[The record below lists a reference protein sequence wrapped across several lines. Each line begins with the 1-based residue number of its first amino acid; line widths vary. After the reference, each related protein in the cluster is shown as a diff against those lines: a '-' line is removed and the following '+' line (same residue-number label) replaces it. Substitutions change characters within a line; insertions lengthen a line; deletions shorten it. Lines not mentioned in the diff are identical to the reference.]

1 VRLPTPA
8 GALPRALALAL
19 AGVVLA
25 ALAWAGAAA
34 FASDPTFTVRRGAA
48 LAPGPAPAEVPGAVR
63 VLHLA
68 DFGEATRQQ
77 AAVAARVTALHARA
91 PFALALF
98 PGDLVYPCGLD
109 AARPGAEACT
119 FAPDG
124 VSVATP
130 PAGPPDP
137 AFERLHETPLAG
149 LAAAPAARVFVAL
162 GNHDV
167 ATWGGCGTSGLDA
180 ATAARRKACL
190 AVAHASPRW
199 TMPGRHYLLDEG
211 PARFIVIDSN
221 VVYRDEG
228 GFTLDDEVAF
238 VAAAAA
244 GCDARA
250 CFLVGH
256 HPPVAGGDHAA
267 DFTPER
273 EARFARLLAA
283 APRVRAW
290 LAGHD
295 HDLQHLRTAGGL
307 DVLVSGNGA
316 TARPHERFDT
326 VANGGTLLFG
336 SVRPGVGTL
345 TVHAAGWDYRF
356 DDAGGQPLYCCAA
369 AGAGPCAP
377 TRCRTP

>member
-1 VRLPTPA
+1 VSSGRAA
-8 GALPRALALAL
+8 GALPRALAWTL
-19 AGVVLA
+19 AGLAAA
-25 ALAWAGAAA
+25 ALAWTSAAA
-34 FASDPTFTVRRGAA
+34 CAADPSFTVRRGAA
-48 LAPGPAPAEVPGAVR
+48 LTPGPAPVAVPGALR

-68 DFGEATRQQ
+68 DFGQATAQQ
-77 AAVAARVTALHARA
+77 AAVAGRVTALHARA

-98 PGDLVYPCGLD
+98 PGDLIYPCGPD
-109 AARPGAEACT
+109 PTRPGAEACA
-119 FAPDG
+119 FAEDG
-124 VSVATP
+124 VTVASP

-137 AFERLHETPLAG
+137 AFERLHEAPLSGLSAG
-149 LAAAPAARVFVAL
+149 PAARVLVAL

-167 ATWGGCGTSGLDA
+167 ATWAGCGASGLDD

-190 AVAHASPRW
+190 AVAHSSPRW
-199 TMPGRHYLLDEG
+199 TMPGRHSVVDEG
-211 PARFIVIDSN
+211 PARFIVLDSN
-221 VVYRDEG
+221 VVYRDYG
-228 GFTLDDEVAF
+228 GFTLDEEVAF

-244 GCDARA
+244 GCAGRA

-256 HPPVAGGDHAA
+256 HPPVTGGEHAA

-273 EARFARLLAA
+273 QARFARLLAA
-283 APRVRAW
+283 APGARAW

-295 HDLQHLRTAGGL
+295 HDLQHLRTAAGL

-316 TARPHERFDT
+316 TARPGERFEA

-356 DDAGGQPLYCCAA
+356 DDADGQALYCCTA
-369 AGAGPCAP
+369 AGAGPCQPA
-377 TRCRTP
+377 RCGTP

>member
-1 VRLPTPA
+1 MTWRPA
-8 GALPRALALAL
+8 GVAL
-19 AGVVLA
+19 AGVAAV

-34 FASDPTFTVRRGAA
+34 CAGDPTFTVRRGAA
-48 LAPGPAPAEVPGAVR
+48 LAPGPAPAAVPGALR

-68 DFGEATRQQ
+68 DFGEGTAQQ
-77 AAVAARVTALHARA
+77 AAVAARVAALHAAR

-98 PGDLVYPCGLD
+98 PGDLIYPCGPDPL
-109 AARPGAEACT
+109 RPGAEACA

-124 VSVATP
+124 VTVARP

-137 AFERLHETPLAG
+137 AFARNHEGPLAG
-149 LAAAPAARVFVAL
+149 LSAAPAARVYVAL

-167 ATWGGCGTSGLDA
+167 ATWAGCGAAGLDD

-199 TMPGRHYLLDEG
+199 TMPGRHYVVDEG

-221 VVYRDEG
+221 VVYRDYG
-228 GFTLDDEVAF
+228 AGFTLGDEVAF

-244 GCDARA
+244 GCAARA

-256 HPPVAGGDHAA
+256 HPPVAGGEHAA

-283 APRVRAW
+283 APGARAW

-295 HDLQHLRTAGGL
+295 HDVQHLRTAAGL

-316 TARPHERFDT
+316 TARPTERFAT
-326 VANGGTLLFG
+326 VANGGTLLFA
-336 SVRPGVGTL
+336 SVRPATGTL
-345 TVHAAGWDYRF
+345 TVHAGGWEYRF
-356 DDAGGQPLYCCAA
+356 DDAGGAALYCCAA
-369 AGAGPCAP
+369 VGTGRCEPTACRAP
-377 TRCRTP
+377 